1 MSDPTNADADAEAA
15 PHAKDDDVTLPES
28 QAHKARKSE
37 LLDESLEETFPAS
50 DPPTAKHIT

>member
-1 MSDPTNADADAEAA
+1 MSDPTNAESTDD
-15 PHAKDDDVTLPES
+15 HAKDDDVDVPAATTP
-28 QAHKARKSE
+28 KARKSE

>member
-1 MSDPTNADADAEAA
+1 MSDPTNADGDDQ
-15 PHAKDDDVTLPES
+15 HAKDDDVDLPES
-28 QAHKARKSE
+28 VTHKERASE

>member
-1 MSDPTNADADAEAA
+1 MSDATNADTDAQHTA
-15 PHAKDDDVTLPES
+15 DDDVGLPES
-28 QAHKARKSE
+28 VTRKERASE

>member
-1 MSDPTNADADAEAA
+1 MSDPTNADTDAQHTA
-15 PHAKDDDVTLPES
+15 DDDVDLPES
-28 QAHKARKSE
+28 VTPKERQSE

>member
-1 MSDPTNADADAEAA
+1 MSDTPNADVNPHADQ
-15 PHAKDDDVTLPES
+15 AKDDDVERPDS
-28 QAHKARKSE
+28 DHPARRQSE

>member
-1 MSDPTNADADAEAA
+1 MSDPTNADADDAQ
-15 PHAKDDDVTLPES
+15 HTRDDDVSVPEA
-28 QAHKARKSE
+28 QTHKERKSE